1 MKGEV
6 RIINAET
13 PGLLQYLKNV
23 WQYRSMIRV
32 LAIRDIKIQYSQTV
46 LGIFWAFLQPS
57 VAVLIYSV
65 FFYIVLGIRT
75 DPVPYP
81 IFVIPGILCWFH
93 FTRIIYEI
101 GNVLNEHQD
110 LIHRIQ
116 FPKLVLLVSK
126 LISGMLDVLVTLFLF
141 FVVISIF
148 QYPVTIKV
156 LAFPVFLV
164 LNVVMGLSIAVWL
177 SALTVKFRDLNHII
191 PYLVSFGIWVTPVFY
206 PTTILPD
213 KMESYLY
220 ANPIAGVLAG
230 YRWTLLDYGHFS
242 PLFFISIAIM
252 IIVLILG
259 VVYFIK
265 TESKISDYI

>member
-1 MKGEV
+1 
-6 RIINAET
+6 
-13 PGLLQYLKNV
+13 
-23 WQYRSMIRV
+23 
-32 LAIRDIKIQYSQTV
+32 
-46 LGIFWAFLQPS
+46 
-57 VAVLIYSV
+57 
-65 FFYIVLGIRT
+65 
-75 DPVPYP
+75 
-81 IFVIPGILCWFH
+81 
-93 FTRIIYEI
+93 
-101 GNVLNEHQD
+101 
-110 LIHRIQ
+110 
-116 FPKLVLLVSK
+116 
-126 LISGMLDVLVTLFLF
+126 LDVLVTLFLF

-230 YRWTLLDYGHFS
+230 YRWTLLDYGHFT